1 MQRKFY
7 IILSLLFCLYACFDA
22 GRNKKGTP
30 DVHFTEVGIC
40 DIPLFQTYVG
50 QTYGLSDI
58 DIQARVDGWL
68 TGIHFKEG
76 TFVTKGQLLYTIDD
90 LPTQTKVDAS
100 RASLAEANTKLV
112 KAKSDYDR
120 IKPLADMNALSK
132 RDLDNAFAIYE
143 AAKSEVEIADARL
156 RSSEIELG
164 YTRITAPITGLI
176 GISKVQVGAYVS
188 RGIGASQALNTIS
201 EIDKIRVRFSI
212 TENNYLTFRKAI
224 MESGETLTGKT
235 QNIPVTLI
243 LNDGTIYP
251 ETGQLDII
259 DREINPTTGTL
270 LVQALFDN
278 PEKMLRPGQ
287 FVKIRLKVETL
298 KDAIVVPQSAV
309 NQMQNIYQVFVLT
322 SENKLEVR
330 MVEVGERVGSNWVIK
345 KGLSAGEKVVS
356 LGNVNIVK
364 ADIPLN
370 PVDMQWDYSKTMNDN
385 SINQ

>member
-7 IILSLLFCLYACFDA
+7 IILSLLFCLCACFDA
-22 GRNKKGTP
+22 NKNKNASP
-30 DVHFTEVGIC
+30 DVHFTEVGVC

-90 LPTQTKVDAS
+90 LPIQAKVDAS

-120 IKPLADMNALSK
+120 VKPLADINALSK
-132 RDLDNAFAIYE
+132 RDLDNALAMYD
-143 AAKSEVEIADARL
+143 AAKSEVEIAEARL
-156 RSSEIELG
+156 KSSEIELG

-201 EIDKIRVRFSI
+201 EIEKIRVRFSI
-212 TENNYLTFRKAI
+212 TENNYLSFRKI
-224 MESGETLTGKT
+224 ILEGGEVAPGKEPG
-235 QNIPVTLI
+235 IPITLI
-243 LNDGTIYP
+243 LNDGTVYH
-251 ETGQLDII
+251 ETEPLTI
-259 DREINPTTGTL
+259 DREISPTTGAL
-270 LVQALFDN
+270 QVQAVFDN
-278 PEKMLRPGQ
+278 KDKLLRPGQ
-287 FVKIRLKVETL
+287 FVKIRLQVELL
-298 KDAIVVPQSAV
+298 KDAIVVPQAAV
-309 NQMQNIYQVFVLT
+309 NQMQNVYQVFILT
-322 SENKLEVR
+322 SENKLEAR

-345 KGLSAGEKVVS
+345 NGLAAGERVVA
-356 LGNVNIVK
+356 LGNVNLVK

-370 PVDMQWDYSKTMNDN
+370 PVDMKWDYERTME
-385 SINQ
+385 